1 MRPYLIT
8 IGGVSHVALARSSC
22 AAVCNAL
29 EQHPRARAVSAKA
42 IT

>member
-1 MRPYLIT
+1 MRRYLVTIAGIT
-8 IGGVSHVALARSSC
+8 HVALARSSC

-29 EQHPRARAVSAKA
+29 AQHPQARAVSAKA